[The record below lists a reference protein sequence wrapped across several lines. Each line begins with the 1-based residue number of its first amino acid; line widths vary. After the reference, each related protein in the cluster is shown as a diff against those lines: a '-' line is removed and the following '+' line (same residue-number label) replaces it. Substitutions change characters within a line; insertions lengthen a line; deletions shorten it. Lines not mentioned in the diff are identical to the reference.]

1 MNEFGRNWGSA
12 IAQSFEAR
20 EVIVF
25 QFLELSQ
32 HINHRRHQYRMGDTF
47 ALDGLTEGLRTK
59 LRNRGLTGAE
69 SWRCEHEGKVR
80 NVKYRRRVKI
90 HSTFSVTHPI
100 INVGHICENI
110 CVCQRHALRQTSGA
124 ARIDQSES

>member
-1 MNEFGRNWGSA
+1 MNQFWRYRRSA

-32 HINHRRHQYRMGDTF
+32 HIDHRRHQYRLGDTF

-59 LRNRGLTGAE
+59 PRNRGLTGAE

-80 NVKYRRRVKI
+80 NVKYRRCVKVHTTLSI
-90 HSTFSVTHPI
+90 THP
-100 INVGHICENI
+100 VVDVVHICQDV
-110 CVCQRHALRQTSGA
+110 CVSQRHAFG
-124 ARIDQSES
+124 

>member
-1 MNEFGRNWGSA
+1 MNEFGRNRGSA

-20 EVIVF
+20 EVVVF

-32 HINHRRHQYRMGDTF
+32 HIDHRRHQYCMGDAF

-59 LRNRGLTGAE
+59 LRTRGLTGAE

-80 NVKYRRRVKI
+80 NVKYRRCVKI
-90 HSTFSVTHPI
+90 HTTLSVAHPVVDVVHI
-100 INVGHICENI
+100 RQDVG
-110 CVCQRHALRQTSGA
+110 VSQRYTLR
-124 ARIDQSES
+124 

>member
-1 MNEFGRNWGSA
+1 MNEFGRNRGSA
-12 IAQSFEAR
+12 IAQALEAR

-32 HINHRRHQYRMGDTF
+32 HIDHRRHQYRTGDTF

-80 NVKYRRRVKI
+80 NGKYWRRVKVDN
-90 HSTFSVTHPI
+90 TLTVTQP
-100 INVGHICENI
+100 VVDAAQICKHV
-110 CVCQRHALRQTSGA
+110 CVSQH
-124 ARIDQSES
+124 QSLG

>member
-1 MNEFGRNWGSA
+1 MNEFGRNRGSA
-12 IAQSFEAR
+12 IAQSFKAR
-20 EVIVF
+20 EVIVS

-32 HINHRRHQYRMGDTF
+32 HIDHRRHQHRMGDTF

-80 NVKYRRRVKI
+80 NVKYRCCVKI
-90 HSTFSVTHPI
+90 HTTLSITHP
-100 INVGHICENI
+100 VVHMVHIRQDV
-110 CVCQRHALRQTSGA
+110 CVS
-124 ARIDQSES
+124 